1 MLLSVENLSVRFKT
15 EDGIVHAV
23 NGVTFDLEAAE
34 TVAIVGES
42 GCGKSVTGLSILRL
56 LPKRHAEITSGRIV
70 FEGTDLLDLPE
81 PSMRELRGKDIA
93 MVFQDP
99 MTSLNPILLIGK
111 QLAET
116 LTAHKSVSW
125 AQARETGAELLRT
138 VGIPDPKRT
147 MNSYPH
153 QLSGGMRQRVMIAM
167 ALALEPKLLI
177 ADEPTTALDVTIQAQ
192 VLALIRA
199 LTRETGTSV
208 MLITHDLGIVASM
221 TQRVNVM
228 YAGLIVETAS
238 TAEIFGRPRH
248 PYTVGLLSSV
258 PRLDSEA
265 EELVPIE
272 GVPPDQLQ
280 PPIGCPFAPRCAWR
294 RTDCWTTNPPLGP
307 ANDRGARVACHNPVL
322 PEEIAAARPTRP
334 DFTPA
339 APPSQRASA
348 GNGRTVETWA

>member
-23 NGVTFDLEAAE
+23 SGVSFDLEAAE
-34 TVAIVGES
+34 TLAIVGES

-56 LPKRHAEITSGRIV
+56 LPKRHAKITSGKVI

-81 PSMRELRGKDIA
+81 SSMRELRGKDIA

-99 MTSLNPILLIGK
+99 MTSLNPILMIGK

-116 LTAHKSVSW
+116 LTTHKRMSW
-125 AQARETGAELLRT
+125 TQARKTGGELLRT

-192 VLALIRA
+192 VLELIRA
-199 LTRETGTSV
+199 LTRKTGTSV

-221 TQRVNVM
+221 TQRVHVM
-228 YAGLIVETAS
+228 YAGLIVETAT
-238 TAEIFGRPRH
+238 TAEIFARPRH
-248 PYTVGLLSSV
+248 PYTVGLLRSV
-258 PRLDSEA
+258 PRLDS
-265 EELVPIE
+265 
-272 GVPPDQLQ
+272 
-280 PPIGCPFAPRCAWR
+280 FAPRCAWR
-294 RTDCWTTNPPLGP
+294 RADCWTTNPSLGS

-322 PEEIAAARPTRP
+322 PEEIAAARPSRP

-339 APPSQRASA
+339 APPSHHTSA
-348 GNGRTVETWA
+348 GNGRIVETWA